1 MYTCLLSTLLMYWCF
16 QAHLLG
22 IFDNVK
28 SVVFHEKEYD
38 RILAISSRECETIQL
53 ESAVLAQGNVEMWL
67 GQLLQ
72 QAMDSL
78 HGVIRDASVAIASPS
93 FELLG
98 RQLTGERI
106 CK

>member
-1 MYTCLLSTLLMYWCF
+1 M
-16 QAHLLG
+16 
-22 IFDNVK
+22 K

-38 RILAISSRECETIQL
+38 RILAISSREGESIEL
-53 ESAVLAQGNVEMWL
+53 ESAVIAQGNVEVWL

-78 HGVIRDASVAIASPS
+78 HGVIREASVAISSPS

-98 RQLTGERI
+98 KGKDNLFSNMHMYLI
-106 CK
+106 